1 MPAPMKRIGEA
12 LHAMLPAFEAMG
24 SERLLLPDALHRHL
38 AADVLARNDAPS
50 FDNSAMDGYALNSEK
65 ASPDREYEVIAES
78 RAGGVPPPP
87 LAHDAAMRIFTGAP
101 MPEGADAVVMQENV
115 ASEGNRIRLKVPVAA
130 RENVRAQGSDSKAGE
145 PLLSKGLRV
154 GPGELGLLAS
164 QGIASVDVHRRPSVA
179 ILTNGDELR
188 ELGEPLEPGTIFNSN
203 AYALAAQ
210 VREAGGLPTVFP
222 IVSDTK
228 DALEEALGRA
238 MKHDL
243 VLTSGGVSVGEHD
256 HVKAAFEGV
265 GIEAEF
271 WKVAVK
277 PGKPLTFGV
286 GPGRVPVVG
295 LPGNPISSMV
305 TFEVFVRPGLKKMLG
320 DPRPFRPPH
329 AVRLNHPHRHSPGR
343 PELARGKLTQ
353 TAEGWALHLHRLQ
366 GSGSL
371 PSMVDVDALVLLP
384 AGEAE
389 FEPGR
394 VLPAILLRDD
404 TGHPHPPFDD

>member
-1 MPAPMKRIGEA
+1 
-12 LHAMLPAFEAMG
+12 MLPAFEPLG

-38 AADVLARNDAPS
+38 AADVVTRHDAPS
-50 FDNSAMDGYALNSEK
+50 FDNSAMDGYALSSKK
-65 ASPDREYEVIAES
+65 ASPGREYEVIAES
-78 RAGGVPPPP
+78 RAGGEPPPP
-87 LAHDAAMRIFTGAP
+87 LAHDAAMRIFTGAL

-115 ASEGNRIRLKVPVAA
+115 ESEGNRIRLKVPVAA
-130 RENVRAQGSDSKAGE
+130 KENVRARGSDSKAGE

-154 GPGELGLLAS
+154 GPGEIGLLAS
-164 QGIASVDVHRRPSVA
+164 QGIASVDVHRRPNVA

-188 ELGEPLEPGTIFNSN
+188 ELGESLETGTIFNSN

-210 VREAGGLPTVFP
+210 VQESGGQPVVFP
-222 IVSDTK
+222 IVADTEE
-228 DALEEALGRA
+228 ALTDALGRA
-238 MKHDL
+238 LKHDL

-256 HVKAAFEGV
+256 HVKTAFEKV
-265 GIEAEF
+265 GIEANF

-305 TFEVFVRPGLKKMLG
+305 TFEVFVRPGLEKMSG

-329 AVRLNHPHRHSPGR
+329 SVRLNHPHRHSPGR
-343 PELARGKLTQ
+343 PELARGKLTR
-353 TAEGWALHLHRLQ
+353 TAEGWAVDLHRLQ

-384 AGEAE
+384 AGESE
-389 FEPGR
+389 FEAGR
-394 VLPAILLRDD
+394 ILPAIFLRDD